1 MACKRWNKTLDPEQ
15 ANRNKEKWTNAEV
28 EIKPIY
34 NSYIFLII
42 CCVVFEVDNIT
53 QLVPKYI
60 RQRDQ
65 SVTVNWSDLS
75 RDFNRRQQDCCN
87 QWSIIQRS
95 QMKRGD
101 FSPQEDAIIRKRVK
115 EWEGRGQGCGVR

>member
-115 EWEGRGQGCGVR
+115 EWEGRGQGYGVR